1 MHDRLDDRRVPAAR
15 RNPCNPRNQ
24 HPPTRRP
31 PEGISVA
38 PERASSLQTQRD
50 LLEAAASCLGEAGY
64 SALSTRSVAER
75 AGVPVSQ
82 IHYHFGGKDGLLLRV
97 LAFQNE
103 QLLERQ
109 QAMYGASQPLWR
121 RWEQACDY
129 LEEDLA
135 SGYVRVLHELI
146 AVGWS
151 DPTVAD
157 QVGEQLERWAEMLT
171 SVAEEA
177 TETLGVLGVSPRHVA
192 VLVGCVFLGAEQL
205 ELLGL
210 GDRIEAV
217 DALRA
222 VGELIRRGEEG
233 G

>member
-1 MHDRLDDRRVPAAR
+1 
-15 RNPCNPRNQ
+15 
-24 HPPTRRP
+24 
-31 PEGISVA
+31 VA
-38 PERASSLQTQRD
+38 PERASSLQTRQD
-50 LLEAAASCLGEAGY
+50 LLDAALAQLGEHGY
-64 SALSTRSVAER
+64 AAFSTRGVAER

-82 IHYHFGGKDGLLLRV
+82 IHYHFGGKDGLLVAL
-97 LAFQNE
+97 LSHQHA
-103 QLLERQ
+103 QLLARQ
-109 QAMYGASQPLWR
+109 QAMYGAALPLWR

-129 LEEDLA
+129 LEDDLA

-151 DPTVAD
+151 DPTVAH
-157 QVGEQLERWAEMLT
+157 QVGEQLHAWADLLT
-171 SVAEEA
+171 AVADEA
-177 TETLGVLGVSPRHVA
+177 HATLGLAGLTPRQVA

-210 GDRIEAV
+210 GDRIDAI

-222 VGELIRRGEEG
+222 VGGLLRRAEEG